1 MINEKRRSGEDN
13 ARGPTMNLLLGSLC
27 ESKESE
33 LKLWTYSNPEDSVFL
48 LILFCKF
55 SVFQYE
61 KIIKEI
67 ILAKHFIFKD
77 KFGRWL

>member
-1 MINEKRRSGEDN
+1 MD
-13 ARGPTMNLLLGSLC
+13 LFLGSLC

-55 SVFQYE
+55 SVCQYG
-61 KIIKEI
+61 KIIKEKKPEKKLRVWPNDGEMLASLNI
-67 ILAKHFIFKD
+67 IT
-77 KFGRWL
+77 